1 MLTTK
6 WILDNRPIFTRP
18 KPDHTLLGQHDEW
31 EATGDGH
38 EPARVRTL
46 FLRGS
51 ECRFHCTMCDLW
63 QYTHIEP
70 TGLGDIPAQIRQG
83 LSDLSSVTPTPAWLK
98 LYNASSF
105 FDSKNVPVEDLPW
118 IARLVS
124 VMQRVIVENHPRLTD
139 RAPLA
144 AFSEQIQPA
153 RLELAMGLETVH
165 EQVLQQ
171 LNKQMTVADFR
182 AAVGKCHTENVS
194 VRAFVLLQTPWLDQS
209 SALHWCQATVDA
221 ARDMGVQHVSVI
233 PMRGGNGT
241 IERLAQAGQ
250 FTAPTAAM
258 LEEILARNLSCSDS
272 LVTVDLW
279 DWDKLR
285 GKCAECS
292 EPRRLRLLE
301 MNLKRRAQP
310 AIRCERCNV
319 KQPGR

>member
-1 MLTTK
+1 MPTTK
-6 WILDNRPIFTRP
+6 WILDNRPILTRP

-31 EATGDGH
+31 EATGVGH

-63 QYTHIEP
+63 KYTHTEQTRP
-70 TGLGDIPAQIRQG
+70 GDIPAQIRQG
-83 LSDLSSVTPTPAWLK
+83 LCDLSSITPAPTWLK

-124 VMQRVIVENHPRLTD
+124 VVQRVIVENHPRLTD
-139 RAPLA
+139 RATLA
-144 AFSEQIQPA
+144 AFGEQIQPA

-165 EQVLQQ
+165 EKVLQQ

-182 AAVGKCHTENVS
+182 AAVANCHAENVF

-250 FTAPTAAM
+250 FIAPTAAM

-285 GKCAECS
+285 GTCTECS
-292 EPRRLRLLE
+292 EPRQLRLIE
-301 MNLKRRAQP
+301 MNINRRPQP
-310 AIRCERCNV
+310 AIRCERCDVN
-319 KQPGR
+319 QPGR